1 MLPSGPLGEECYVGA
16 RGPTFLAEVAMANT
30 IEIPRDNWAVCF
42 ERLGRQAQTYPVR
55 IEVENRDIGDQ
66 EMARKLPL
74 VGIDLETK
82 GSEAGDIEVTVGG
95 SGDNFMHH
103 IDDPTRVY
111 LMVDDSGNIDC
122 IEIEDRGDGK
132 TLIFFERSPG
142 LPASV
147 LLESRAGGEQ
157 PAPGP

>member
-1 MLPSGPLGEECYVGA
+1 MA
-16 RGPTFLAEVAMANT
+16 RT
-30 IEIPRDNWAVCF
+30 IEIPRDNWSVCF

-82 GSEAGDIEVTVGG
+82 GSEVGDLEVTVG
-95 SGDNFMHH
+95 DADQNFLHH
-103 IDDPTRVY
+103 IDGPTRVF
-111 LMVDDSGNIDC
+111 LSVDDSGNIDC
-122 IEIEDRGDGK
+122 IAIEDGDNGK
-132 TLIFFERSPG
+132 TLIFFERQPG

-147 LLESRAGGEQ
+147 LMEQRTGGEQ
-157 PAPGP
+157 PVPGP

>member
-1 MLPSGPLGEECYVGA
+1 
-16 RGPTFLAEVAMANT
+16 MANT
-30 IEIPRDNWAVCF
+30 IEIPRENWSVYF

-66 EMARKLPL
+66 EMARRLPL

-82 GSEAGDIEVTVGG
+82 GSEMGDIEVTVGEA
-95 SGDNFMHH
+95 DQNFMHH

-111 LMVDDSGNIDC
+111 LKVDDSGNIDC
-122 IEIEDRGDGK
+122 IAIEDKGNGK
-132 TLIFFERSPG
+132 TLIFFERHPG